1 VAVIKFRNMESGQA
15 LPVPPG
21 EFTIGR
27 LEDCDLQI
35 DHPSV
40 SRRHAKLFNSD
51 VGMFVEDLGSAN
63 GTAMGGAFVTG
74 RAQLKFGDVVHFG
87 SIAMRIDPELPGEAP
102 ARPPEPKPIVLPS
115 KTRLSRN
122 TERIM
127 RIAPQIPREQLAA
140 PQVAATSADADEL
153 NAVQFREPAPAA
165 RPEETPFPIPMP
177 KRSDSPTPS
186 TPIPKPRI
194 VSSPAAATTAA
205 RPAPAPVAEA
215 PAPAA
220 TMGYVVAFSV
230 GLAVGLALGFI
241 IAHFLK

>member
-1 VAVIKFRNMESGQA
+1 MESGQA

-21 EFTIGR
+21 EFTVGR

-40 SRRHAKLFNSD
+40 SRRHAKLINSD

-87 SIAMRIDPELPGEAP
+87 VVAMRIDPETPGEAP
-102 ARPPEPKPIVLPS
+102 LKPLEPKPIMLPS

-127 RIAPQIPREQLAA
+127 RIAPVIPRDQLAA

-153 NAVQFREPAPAA
+153 NAVQFHEPAPAA

-186 TPIPKPRI
+186 TSIPKPR
-194 VSSPAAATTAA
+194 VVATPAAEAARSATTQPTPAAA
-205 RPAPAPVAEA
+205 AEA
-215 PAPAA
+215 GSGQMMAYIA
-220 TMGYVVAFSV
+220 TFST
-230 GLAVGLALGFI
+230 GLAVGIVLGI
-241 IAHFLK
+241 VLAHFFLR